1 MSWSFIRVSD
11 PISVFI
17 VDDSALVRSALTLI
31 LNKVSDI
38 EVLGT
43 AANPKLALLKMKKR
57 WPDVIISD
65 IEMPEMNGLE
75 FLDYL
80 NNHRPTPF
88 IVCSSYAGVGVQ
100 NSIDALDLGAVDI
113 ISKPSLGVESYLE
126 EITGTIIESIRA
138 AASCR
143 MSPKMAIAKTRAGST
158 SQPAGKAETRPISV
172 IAIGSSTGGT
182 TVIEYLLRR
191 LSRQSPPVLIVQHM
205 PMFFTDAFAR
215 RLNSVCTIAVK
226 EAEDGEQPQNGTAYI
241 APGGKH
247 MQLVLKGQHYALRVF
262 DGPQVNRHKPSVDI
276 LFDSVAEVL
285 ARSAIG
291 IILTGMGKD
300 GAQGLLRMK
309 QRGAYTLAQDESS
322 SVVYGMPKAAV
333 DIGATDSSLSVAA
346 IATYLENLS
355 AG

>member
-1 MSWSFIRVSD
+1 MAD
-11 PISVFI
+11 TISVFI

-31 LNKVSDI
+31 LGKVSDI
-38 EVLGT
+38 EVLGA
-43 AANPKLALLKMKKR
+43 AANPKLALMKMKKR

-75 FLDYL
+75 FLNYL
-80 NNHRPTPF
+80 NKHHPTPF

-100 NSIDALDLGAVDI
+100 NSINALALGAVDI

-126 EITGTIIESIRA
+126 EITATIIESIRA

-143 MSPKMAIAKTRAGST
+143 MPPKMAITKTSASSTTHFQAK
-158 SQPAGKAETRPISV
+158 PETTAASV

-191 LSRQSPPVLIVQHM
+191 LSSQCPPLLIVQHM

-226 EAEDGEQPQNGTAYI
+226 EASDGELLQNGTAYI

-247 MQLVLKGQHYALRVF
+247 MQLVLKGQHYAVRVF

-276 LFDSVAEVL
+276 LFDSVADTL
-285 ARSAIG
+285 ARSAVG

-322 SVVYGMPKAAV
+322 SAVYGMPKAAV
-333 DIGATDSSLSVAA
+333 DIGATDASLSIAGIAA
-346 IATYLENLS
+346 YLENMR
-355 AG
+355 AC